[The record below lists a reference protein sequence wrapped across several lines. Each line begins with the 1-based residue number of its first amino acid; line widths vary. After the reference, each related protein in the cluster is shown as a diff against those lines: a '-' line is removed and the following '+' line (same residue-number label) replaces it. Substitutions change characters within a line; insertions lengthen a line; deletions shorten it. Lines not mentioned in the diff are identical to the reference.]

1 MNNDFY
7 INISLSFR
15 ILWSPFTST
24 HVNVNVLLKNSSI
37 SLFGAALAGLDLLIE
52 VALLSGLGTLYNFS
66 VYSGPPLREDVKIQ
80 DCWLQPKCCSIHQ
93 LYIVVI
99 CRKRRTRRLMLVT

>member
-7 INISLSFR
+7 INSSLSFR

-52 VALLSGLGTLYNFS
+52 VALHEHLLKPGNIDFAL
-66 VYSGPPLREDVKIQ
+66 
-80 DCWLQPKCCSIHQ
+80 KC
-93 LYIVVI
+93 
-99 CRKRRTRRLMLVT
+99 